1 MRAMPHVRSAS
12 PRKSSASCRA
22 STPRH
27 RASRDVAHFLVRAAM
42 FERLKE
48 TLRDALSRAS
58 SPQGRAA
65 LAQMR
70 DALVQ
75 AKVGLAD
82 LRQGIDRTRGRLE
95 AERAELDTVR
105 RRGKLAADIDDR
117 ETVRIAEQYE
127 RKHSERV
134 AVMEKK
140 LAAQQEELTLAE
152 HEIEDMTS
160 QLRAAYAGVVPPDV
174 ASPPPDPL
182 EEARAETD
190 ALRRDIDR

>member
-1 MRAMPHVRSAS
+1 
-12 PRKSSASCRA
+12 
-22 STPRH
+22 
-27 RASRDVAHFLVRAAM
+27 M

-82 LRQGIDRTRGRLE
+82 LRQGVDRTRSRLG

-127 RKHSERV
+127 RKHSERITV
-134 AVMEKK
+134 LEKK
-140 LAAQQEELTLAE
+140 LVAQEEELALAE
-152 HEIEDMTS
+152 HEIDEMS
-160 QLRAAYAGVVPPDV
+160 AQLRAAYVGVVPPDV
-174 ASPPPDPL
+174 APPPPMPDPL
-182 EEARAETD
+182 EQDRAESD
-190 ALRRDIDR
+190 GLRRDIDRAARDATAQRQLDELKRRMGK

>member
-1 MRAMPHVRSAS
+1 
-12 PRKSSASCRA
+12 
-22 STPRH
+22 
-27 RASRDVAHFLVRAAM
+27 M

-82 LRQGIDRTRGRLE
+82 LREGVERTRARLA

-117 ETVRIAEQYE
+117 ETVRIAAQYE
-127 RKHSERV
+127 RKHAERA
-134 AVMEKK
+134 AVLEKK
-140 LAAQQEELTLAE
+140 LVAQQEELALAE
-152 HEIEDMTS
+152 NEIDAMTA
-160 QLRAAYAGVVPPDV
+160 QLRAAHVGAVPPDV
-174 ASPPPDPL
+174 PPGAPPDPL
-182 EEARAETD
+182 EEVKAETD
-190 ALRRDIDR
+190 ALRRDMDRAAREASAQRQLDELKRRMGK

>member
-1 MRAMPHVRSAS
+1 
-12 PRKSSASCRA
+12 
-22 STPRH
+22 
-27 RASRDVAHFLVRAAM
+27 M

-82 LRQGIDRTRGRLE
+82 LRHGVDRTRARLD

-127 RKHSERV
+127 RKHGERV
-134 AVMEKK
+134 VVLEKK
-140 LAAQQEELTLAE
+140 LTAQEEELTLAE
-152 HEIEDMTS
+152 HEIEEMTA
-160 QLRAAYAGVVPPDV
+160 QLRAAYVGVVPPD
-174 ASPPPDPL
+174 AAAPPPPMPDPL
-182 EEARAETD
+182 EEARAESD
-190 ALRRDIDR
+190 ALRRDIDRAARDAAAQRQLDELKRRMGK

>member
-1 MRAMPHVRSAS
+1 
-12 PRKSSASCRA
+12 
-22 STPRH
+22 
-27 RASRDVAHFLVRAAM
+27 M

-82 LRQGIDRTRGRLE
+82 LRQGVERTRARLE
-95 AERAELDTVR
+95 GERAELDTVR

-127 RKHSERV
+127 RKQSERV
-134 AVMEKK
+134 SVLEKK
-140 LAAQQEELTLAE
+140 LAAQSEELALAE
-152 HEIEDMTS
+152 HEIDEMS
-160 QLRAAYAGVVPPDV
+160 AQLRAAYVGVVPPEGN
-174 ASPPPDPL
+174 SPRPMPDPL
-182 EEARAETD
+182 EEPRAESD
-190 ALRRDIDR
+190 ALRRDIDRASRDASAERQLDELKRRMGK

>member
-1 MRAMPHVRSAS
+1 
-12 PRKSSASCRA
+12 
-22 STPRH
+22 
-27 RASRDVAHFLVRAAM
+27 M

-82 LRQGIDRTRGRLE
+82 LRQGVDRTRARLA

-127 RKHSERV
+127 RKHGERV
-134 AVMEKK
+134 VVLEKK
-140 LAAQQEELTLAE
+140 LVAQQEELALAE
-152 HEIEDMTS
+152 HEIDEMTS
-160 QLRAAYAGVVPPDV
+160 QLRAAYVGVVPPDV
-174 ASPPPDPL
+174 APPPTTPDPF
-182 EEARAETD
+182 EAARAESD
-190 ALRRDIDR
+190 ALGRDIDRAARAASAQRQLDELKRRMGK

>member
-1 MRAMPHVRSAS
+1 
-12 PRKSSASCRA
+12 
-22 STPRH
+22 
-27 RASRDVAHFLVRAAM
+27 M

-75 AKVGLAD
+75 AKVGLQD
-82 LRQGIDRTRGRLE
+82 LRDGMDRTRARLA

-127 RKHSERV
+127 RKHADRV
-134 AVMEKK
+134 SVLEKK
-140 LAAQQEELTLAE
+140 LAAQQEELALAE
-152 HEIEDMTS
+152 HEIDEMTA
-160 QLRAAYAGVVPPDV
+160 QLRAAHVGAVPPDV
-174 ASPPPDPL
+174 PPVTPPDPL
-182 EEARAETD
+182 EEGKAETD
-190 ALRRDIDR
+190 ALRRDMDRAAREATAQRQLDELKRRMGK

>member
-1 MRAMPHVRSAS
+1 
-12 PRKSSASCRA
+12 
-22 STPRH
+22 
-27 RASRDVAHFLVRAAM
+27 M

-82 LRQGIDRTRGRLE
+82 LRQGIGRTRTRLE
-95 AERAELDTVR
+95 AERTELDTVR

-134 AVMEKK
+134 TVLEKK
-140 LAAQQEELTLAE
+140 LAAQQEELALAE

-160 QLRAAYAGVVPPDV
+160 QLRAAYAGVPPDV
-174 ASPPPDPL
+174 ASPPPMPDPL

-190 ALRRDIDR
+190 ALRRDIDRASRDATAQRQLDELKRRMGK

>member
-1 MRAMPHVRSAS
+1 
-12 PRKSSASCRA
+12 
-22 STPRH
+22 
-27 RASRDVAHFLVRAAM
+27 M

-75 AKVGLAD
+75 AKVGVAD
-82 LRQGIDRTRGRLE
+82 LRQGVDRTRARLE

-134 AVMEKK
+134 VVLEKK
-140 LAAQQEELTLAE
+140 LAAQQEELALAE
-152 HEIEDMTS
+152 HEIDDMTA
-160 QLRAAYAGVVPPDV
+160 QLRAAYAGVPPDV
-174 ASPPPDPL
+174 AAPPPMPDPL
-182 EEARAETD
+182 EEARAESD
-190 ALRRDIDR
+190 ALRRDIDRTARDATAQRQLDELKRRMGK

>member
-1 MRAMPHVRSAS
+1 
-12 PRKSSASCRA
+12 
-22 STPRH
+22 
-27 RASRDVAHFLVRAAM
+27 M
-42 FERLKE
+42 FDRLKE

-82 LRQGIDRTRGRLE
+82 LRQGIERTRTRLE

-127 RKHSERV
+127 RKHGERV
-134 AVMEKK
+134 AVLEKK
-140 LAAQQEELTLAE
+140 LAAQQEELALAE

-160 QLRAAYAGVVPPDV
+160 QLRAAYAGVVPPD
-174 ASPPPDPL
+174 ATAAPPTPDPL
-182 EEARAETD
+182 AEARAETD
-190 ALRRDIDR
+190 TLRRDIDRAARDATAQRQLDELKRRMGK

>member
-1 MRAMPHVRSAS
+1 
-12 PRKSSASCRA
+12 
-22 STPRH
+22 
-27 RASRDVAHFLVRAAM
+27 M

-82 LRQGIDRTRGRLE
+82 LRQGVERTGARLD
-95 AERAELDTVR
+95 AERLELDTVR

-117 ETVRIAEQYE
+117 ETVNLAGQYE
-127 RKHSERV
+127 RKHADRV
-134 AVMEKK
+134 TVLEKK
-140 LAAQQEELTLAE
+140 LAAQQEELALAE
-152 HEIEDMTS
+152 HEIDEMTA

-174 ASPPPDPL
+174 APPPTMPDPA
-182 EEARAETD
+182 EQAREETD
-190 ALRRDIDR
+190 TLRRDIERTAREAAAQRQLDELKRRMGK

>member
-1 MRAMPHVRSAS
+1 
-12 PRKSSASCRA
+12 
-22 STPRH
+22 
-27 RASRDVAHFLVRAAM
+27 M

-82 LRQGIDRTRGRLE
+82 LRQGVERTRARLD

-127 RKHSERV
+127 RKHGERV
-134 AVMEKK
+134 VVLDKK
-140 LAAQQEELTLAE
+140 LAAQQEELALAE
-152 HEIEDMTS
+152 HEIDEMTA
-160 QLRAAYAGVVPPDV
+160 QLRAAYVGVIPPD
-174 ASPPPDPL
+174 ATPAPAMPDPL
-182 EEARAETD
+182 EEARTETD
-190 ALRRDIDR
+190 ALRRDIDRAARDAAAERQLDELKRRMGK

>member
-1 MRAMPHVRSAS
+1 M
-12 PRKSSASCRA
+12 
-22 STPRH
+22 
-27 RASRDVAHFLVRAAM
+27 RAAM

-82 LRQGIDRTRGRLE
+82 LRQGVERTRARLA

-117 ETVRIAEQYE
+117 ETVNLAGQYE
-127 RKHSERV
+127 RKHSDRV
-134 AVMEKK
+134 VVLEKK
-140 LAAQQEELTLAE
+140 LAAQEEELALAE
-152 HEIEDMTS
+152 HEIDEMTG

-174 ASPPPDPL
+174 APPPTMADPA
-182 EEARAETD
+182 EEARDETD
-190 ALRRDIDR
+190 ALRRDIERTAREAAAQRQLDELKRRMGK

>member
-1 MRAMPHVRSAS
+1 
-12 PRKSSASCRA
+12 
-22 STPRH
+22 
-27 RASRDVAHFLVRAAM
+27 M

-82 LRQGIDRTRGRLE
+82 LRQGVDRTRARLE

-117 ETVRIAEQYE
+117 ETMRIAEQYE
-127 RKHSERV
+127 HKHSERV
-134 AVMEKK
+134 AVLEKK
-140 LAAQQEELTLAE
+140 LAAQQEELALAE

-174 ASPPPDPL
+174 APPPPMPDPL

-190 ALRRDIDR
+190 TLRRDIDRAARDATAQRQLDELKRRMGK

>member
-1 MRAMPHVRSAS
+1 
-12 PRKSSASCRA
+12 
-22 STPRH
+22 
-27 RASRDVAHFLVRAAM
+27 M

-70 DALVQ
+70 EALVQ
-75 AKVGLAD
+75 ARVGLAD
-82 LRQGIDRTRGRLE
+82 LREGVDRTRARLE

-127 RKHSERV
+127 RKHGERV
-134 AVMEKK
+134 VVLEKK

-152 HEIEDMTS
+152 HEIDEMTA
-160 QLRAAYAGVVPPDV
+160 QLRAAYVGVAPPDAPAPSTV
-174 ASPPPDPL
+174 PDPL
-182 EEARAETD
+182 EEARAESD
-190 ALRRDIDR
+190 ALRRDIDRTARDSAAQRQLDELKRRMGK

>member
-1 MRAMPHVRSAS
+1 
-12 PRKSSASCRA
+12 
-22 STPRH
+22 
-27 RASRDVAHFLVRAAM
+27 M

-82 LRQGIDRTRGRLE
+82 LRHGVDRTRARLE

-127 RKHSERV
+127 RKHSERIV
-134 AVMEKK
+134 VLEKK
-140 LAAQQEELTLAE
+140 LAAQQEELALAE
-152 HEIEDMTS
+152 HEIDDMTA

-174 ASPPPDPL
+174 AAPPPMPDPL
-182 EEARAETD
+182 EEARAESD
-190 ALRRDIDR
+190 ALRRDIDRTARDATAQRQLDELKRRMGK

>member
-1 MRAMPHVRSAS
+1 
-12 PRKSSASCRA
+12 
-22 STPRH
+22 
-27 RASRDVAHFLVRAAM
+27 M

-82 LRQGIDRTRGRLE
+82 LRQGVERTRARLE

-117 ETVRIAEQYE
+117 ETVTLAGQYE
-127 RKHSERV
+127 RKHSDRV
-134 AVMEKK
+134 VVLEKK
-140 LAAQQEELTLAE
+140 LAAQQEELALAE
-152 HEIEDMTS
+152 HEIDEMTA
-160 QLRAAYAGVVPPDV
+160 QLRAAYVGVVPPDV
-174 ASPPPDPL
+174 APPPTMPDPA
-182 EEARAETD
+182 EQAREETD
-190 ALRRDIDR
+190 TLRRDIERTAREAAAQRHLDELKRRMGK

>member
-1 MRAMPHVRSAS
+1 
-12 PRKSSASCRA
+12 
-22 STPRH
+22 
-27 RASRDVAHFLVRAAM
+27 M

-75 AKVGLAD
+75 AKVGLQD
-82 LRQGIDRTRGRLE
+82 LRDGLERTRARLA

-127 RKHSERV
+127 RKHADRV
-134 AVMEKK
+134 AVLEKK
-140 LAAQQEELTLAE
+140 LVAQQEELALAE
-152 HEIEDMTS
+152 HEIDDMTA
-160 QLRAAYAGVVPPDV
+160 QLRAAHVGAAPGVPPV
-174 ASPPPDPL
+174 APPDPL

-190 ALRRDIDR
+190 ALRRDIDRAAREASAQQQLDELKRRMGK

>member
-1 MRAMPHVRSAS
+1 
-12 PRKSSASCRA
+12 
-22 STPRH
+22 
-27 RASRDVAHFLVRAAM
+27 M
-42 FERLKE
+42 FERLRE

-75 AKVGLAD
+75 AKVGLQD
-82 LRQGIDRTRGRLE
+82 LRGGVERTRARLT

-127 RKHSERV
+127 RKHAERV
-134 AVMEKK
+134 AVLEKK
-140 LAAQQEELTLAE
+140 LVAQQEELALAE
-152 HEIEDMTS
+152 HEIDEMTA
-160 QLRAAYAGVVPPDV
+160 QLRAAHVGAVPPDV
-174 ASPPPDPL
+174 PPPDPL
-182 EEARAETD
+182 EEAKAETD
-190 ALRRDIDR
+190 TLRRDIDRSARDANAQRQLDELKRRMGK

>member
-1 MRAMPHVRSAS
+1 
-12 PRKSSASCRA
+12 
-22 STPRH
+22 
-27 RASRDVAHFLVRAAM
+27 M
-42 FERLKE
+42 FESLKE
-48 TLRDALSRAS
+48 ALRDALSRAS

-82 LRQGIDRTRGRLE
+82 LRQGVDRTRSRLE

-105 RRGKLAADIDDR
+105 RRAKLAADIDDR

-127 RKHSERV
+127 RKHSDRV
-134 AVMEKK
+134 VVLEKK
-140 LAAQQEELTLAE
+140 LAAQQDELALAE
-152 HEIEDMTS
+152 HEIDEMTA

-174 ASPPPDPL
+174 RPSEPMPDPI
-182 EEARAETD
+182 EEARAESD
-190 ALRRDIDR
+190 ALRRNFDRAARDAAAQRQLEELKRRMGK

>member
-1 MRAMPHVRSAS
+1 
-12 PRKSSASCRA
+12 
-22 STPRH
+22 
-27 RASRDVAHFLVRAAM
+27 M

-82 LRQGIDRTRGRLE
+82 LRHGVERTRARVV

-127 RKHSERV
+127 RKHGERV
-134 AVMEKK
+134 TVLEKK
-140 LAAQQEELTLAE
+140 LAAQEEELALAE
-152 HEIEDMTS
+152 HEIDEMTA
-160 QLRAAYAGVVPPDV
+160 QLRAAYVGVVPPDV
-174 ASPPPDPL
+174 AAPPTMPDPL
-182 EEARAETD
+182 EEPRAETD
-190 ALRRDIDR
+190 ALRRDIDRAARDAAAQRHLDELKRRMGK

>member
-1 MRAMPHVRSAS
+1 
-12 PRKSSASCRA
+12 
-22 STPRH
+22 
-27 RASRDVAHFLVRAAM
+27 M

-82 LRQGIDRTRGRLE
+82 LREGVERTRTRLA
-95 AERAELDTVR
+95 AERGELDTVR

-127 RKHSERV
+127 RKHAERV
-134 AVMEKK
+134 AVLEKK

-152 HEIEDMTS
+152 HEIDEMTA
-160 QLRAAYAGVVPPDV
+160 QLRAAHVGAVPPDV
-174 ASPPPDPL
+174 SPVSPPDPL
-182 EEARAETD
+182 AEAEGETD
-190 ALRRDIDR
+190 ALRRDMDRVAREATAQRQLDELKRRMGK

>member
-1 MRAMPHVRSAS
+1 
-12 PRKSSASCRA
+12 
-22 STPRH
+22 
-27 RASRDVAHFLVRAAM
+27 M

-82 LRQGIDRTRGRLE
+82 LRQGIDRTRTRLE

-134 AVMEKK
+134 TVLEKK
-140 LAAQQEELTLAE
+140 LAAQQEELALAE

-160 QLRAAYAGVVPPDV
+160 QLRAAHAGVPPDV
-174 ASPPPDPL
+174 ASPPPVPDPL

-190 ALRRDIDR
+190 ALRRDIDRASRDATAQRQLDELKRRMGK

>member
-1 MRAMPHVRSAS
+1 
-12 PRKSSASCRA
+12 
-22 STPRH
+22 
-27 RASRDVAHFLVRAAM
+27 M

-82 LRQGIDRTRGRLE
+82 LRHGIDRTRARLD

-117 ETVRIAEQYE
+117 ETMRIAEQYE
-127 RKHSERV
+127 RKHGDRV
-134 AVMEKK
+134 VVLEKK
-140 LAAQQEELTLAE
+140 LAAQQEELMLAE
-152 HEIEDMTS
+152 HEIDEMTA
-160 QLRAAYAGVVPPDV
+160 QLRAAYVGVVPPDV
-174 ASPPPDPL
+174 APPPTTLDPL
-182 EEARAETD
+182 EEARAESD
-190 ALRRDIDR
+190 VLRRDIDRAARDATAQRQLDELKRRMGK

>member
-1 MRAMPHVRSAS
+1 
-12 PRKSSASCRA
+12 
-22 STPRH
+22 
-27 RASRDVAHFLVRAAM
+27 M

-82 LRQGIDRTRGRLE
+82 LRQGIDRTRSRLE

-105 RRGKLAADIDDR
+105 QRGKLAADIDDR

-174 ASPPPDPL
+174 ASPPPPDPL
-182 EEARAETD
+182 EEARAESD
-190 ALRRDIDR
+190 ALRRDIDRASRDATAQRQLDELKRRMGK

>member
-1 MRAMPHVRSAS
+1 
-12 PRKSSASCRA
+12 
-22 STPRH
+22 
-27 RASRDVAHFLVRAAM
+27 M

-82 LRQGIDRTRGRLE
+82 LRQGVERTRARLA

-117 ETVRIAEQYE
+117 ETVNVAGQYE
-127 RKHSERV
+127 RKHSDRV
-134 AVMEKK
+134 VVFEKK
-140 LAAQQEELTLAE
+140 LAAQEEELALAE
-152 HEIEDMTS
+152 HEIDEMTA
-160 QLRAAYAGVVPPDV
+160 QLRAAYVGVVPPDV
-174 ASPPPDPL
+174 APPPTMSDPV
-182 EEARAETD
+182 EQARDETD
-190 ALRRDIDR
+190 TLRRDIERTAREAAAQRQLDELKRRMGK

>member
-1 MRAMPHVRSAS
+1 
-12 PRKSSASCRA
+12 
-22 STPRH
+22 
-27 RASRDVAHFLVRAAM
+27 M

-82 LRQGIDRTRGRLE
+82 LRHGIDRTRARLA

-127 RKHSERV
+127 RKHGDRV
-134 AVMEKK
+134 VVLEKK
-140 LAAQQEELTLAE
+140 LAAQEEELALAE
-152 HEIEDMTS
+152 HEIEEMTA
-160 QLRAAYAGVVPPDV
+160 QLRAAYVGVVPPDV
-174 ASPPPDPL
+174 TPPPADPL

-190 ALRRDIDR
+190 ALRRDIDRAARDATAQRQLDELKRRMGK

>member
-1 MRAMPHVRSAS
+1 
-12 PRKSSASCRA
+12 
-22 STPRH
+22 
-27 RASRDVAHFLVRAAM
+27 M

-70 DALVQ
+70 DALLQ

-82 LRQGIDRTRGRLE
+82 LRQGVERTRSRLE

-127 RKHSERV
+127 RKHGERV
-134 AVMEKK
+134 IVLEKK
-140 LAAQQEELTLAE
+140 LTAQVDELALAE
-152 HEIEDMTS
+152 HEIDEMS
-160 QLRAAYAGVVPPDV
+160 AQLRAAYVGVVPPD
-174 ASPPPDPL
+174 ATPPPTMPDPL

-190 ALRRDIDR
+190 TLRRDIDRASRDATAQRQLDELKRRMGK

>member
-1 MRAMPHVRSAS
+1 
-12 PRKSSASCRA
+12 
-22 STPRH
+22 
-27 RASRDVAHFLVRAAM
+27 M

-82 LRQGIDRTRGRLE
+82 LRQGVERTRARLE

-134 AVMEKK
+134 TVLEKK
-140 LAAQQEELTLAE
+140 LAAQVEELALAE
-152 HEIEDMTS
+152 HEIDDMS
-160 QLRAAYAGVVPPDV
+160 AQLRAAHVGVVPPDV
-174 ASPPPDPL
+174 TPPPMPDPL
-182 EEARAETD
+182 EEARAESD
-190 ALRRDIDR
+190 ALRRDIDRAARDASAQRQLDELKRRMGK

>member
-1 MRAMPHVRSAS
+1 
-12 PRKSSASCRA
+12 
-22 STPRH
+22 
-27 RASRDVAHFLVRAAM
+27 M

-70 DALVQ
+70 EALVQ
-75 AKVGLAD
+75 ARVGLAD
-82 LRQGIDRTRGRLE
+82 LREGVDRTRARLE

-127 RKHSERV
+127 RKHGDRV
-134 AVMEKK
+134 VVLEKK

-152 HEIEDMTS
+152 HEIDEMTA
-160 QLRAAYAGVVPPDV
+160 QLRAAYVGVVPPDAAPSRV
-174 ASPPPDPL
+174 PDPL
-182 EEARAETD
+182 EEARAESD
-190 ALRRDIDR
+190 VLRRDIDRAARDAAAQRQLDELKRRMGK

>member
-1 MRAMPHVRSAS
+1 
-12 PRKSSASCRA
+12 
-22 STPRH
+22 
-27 RASRDVAHFLVRAAM
+27 M

-75 AKVGLAD
+75 AKVGLGD
-82 LRQGIDRTRGRLE
+82 LREGVERTRARLA
-95 AERAELDTVR
+95 AERAELETVR

-127 RKHSERV
+127 RKHTDRV
-134 AVMEKK
+134 VVLEKK
-140 LAAQQEELTLAE
+140 LAAQIEELALAE
-152 HEIEDMTS
+152 HEIDEMTA
-160 QLRAAYAGVVPPDV
+160 QLRAAHVGAVPPDV
-174 ASPPPDPL
+174 APAPAPDPL
-182 EEARAETD
+182 EDARAETD
-190 ALRRDIDR
+190 ALRRDIDRAARDAHAQRQLDELKRRMGK